1 MFFRMNDS
9 HLTILSNNGQEGCM
23 AHLMKGIEISSKI
36 LAAVKEETD
45 RLAKH
50 GIRPG
55 LALVLIGEDK
65 SSYMYHRAIRGAAAR
80 AGIDVFDHI
89 LSASATLNEI
99 LNLIKTLNN
108 DERANGIL
116 VFMPLPRHID
126 TRKVVNAI
134 APEKDVDGQGAIS
147 VGRLSADEST
157 SQLFEPGIKLSIRST
172 FLPCTPYGVMRML
185 EHYGIDPKSKK
196 VAIVGKSL
204 AVGKPL
210 AMMMLVKEATV
221 IVCHRETKD
230 LGLETRQ
237 ADILCTA
244 AGKAGLIKADMIKEG
259 AVVVDIGINVL
270 PDGIMVGDADFEAV
284 AKKASLITPVPGGVG
299 PVTIAILL
307 KNTVISAKRMVGV
320 G

>member
-1 MFFRMNDS
+1 
-9 HLTILSNNGQEGCM
+9 M
-23 AHLMKGIEISSKI
+23 AKLMKGIEISSKI
-36 LAAVKEETD
+36 IAAVKEETS

-50 GIRPG
+50 GIRAG
-55 LALVLIGEDK
+55 LALLLVGEDK
-65 SSYMYHRAIRGAAAR
+65 SSYLYYQAIQSAAVR
-80 AGIDVFDHI
+80 AGIDIFNHAMPAT
-89 LSASATLNEI
+89 ASLNEI

-134 APEKDVDGQGAIS
+134 VPEKDIDGQGAIS

-157 SQLFEPGIKLSIRST
+157 SYLFEPGFTLSVRPT

-185 EHYGIDPKSKK
+185 EHYGIDPKAKK
-196 VAIVGKSL
+196 VVIVGKSL

-221 IVCHRETKD
+221 TVCHRETGD
-230 LGLETRQ
+230 LGAETRQ

-244 AGKAGLIKADMIKEG
+244 TGRPGLIRADMVRQG
-259 AVVVDIGINVL
+259 AVVVDIGITVL
-270 PDGIMVGDADFEAV
+270 PNGITVGDVDFDAV
-284 AKKASLITPVPGGVG
+284 SKKASLITPVPGGVG
-299 PVTIAILL
+299 PVTIGILM

>member
-1 MFFRMNDS
+1 M
-9 HLTILSNNGQEGCM
+9 Q
-23 AHLMKGIEISSKI
+23 LMKGHELSAKI
-36 LAAVKEETD
+36 IAAVKEETS

-50 GIRPG
+50 GIRAG
-55 LALVLIGEDK
+55 LALLLVGEDR
-65 SSYMYHRAIRGAAAR
+65 SSRMYYQAIQSAAVR
-80 AGIDVFDHI
+80 AGIDVFNHAI
-89 LSASATLNEI
+89 PAAASLNEL
-99 LNLIKTLNN
+99 LNLIKNLNH
-108 DERANGIL
+108 DERATGIL

-134 APEKDVDGQGAIS
+134 APEKDIDGQGAFS

-157 SQLFEPGIKLSIRST
+157 TQLFEPSFTLSVRST

-185 EHYGIDPKSKK
+185 EHYTIDPKGKK
-196 VAIVGKSL
+196 VVIVGKSL

-210 AMMMLVKEATV
+210 AMMMLMREATV
-221 IVCHRETKD
+221 TVCHRETAD
-230 LGLETRQ
+230 LGAQTRQ

-244 AGKAGLIKADMIKEG
+244 TGRPGLIKADMVKEG

-270 PDGIMVGDADFEAV
+270 ADGATVGDVDFETV
-284 AKKASLITPVPGGVG
+284 SRRASLITPVPGGVG

-307 KNTVISAKRMVGV
+307 KNTVISAKRMVGM

>member
-1 MFFRMNDS
+1 M
-9 HLTILSNNGQEGCM
+9 Q
-23 AHLMKGIEISSKI
+23 LMRGGELSSKI
-36 LAAVKEETD
+36 LAVVTEETA

-50 GIRPG
+50 GIRAG
-55 LALVLIGEDK
+55 LALLLVGGEK
-65 SSYMYHRAIRGAAAR
+65 SSFMYYQAIKGAAAR
-80 AGIDVFDHI
+80 AGIDIFSHT
-89 LSASATLNEI
+89 LPATASLNEI
-99 LNLIKTLNN
+99 LNFIRTLNN

-134 APEKDVDGQGAIS
+134 VPEKDVDGQGAIS

-157 SQLFEPGIKLSIRST
+157 SQLYEPGFTLSVRST

-185 EHYGIDPKSKK
+185 EHYGIDPKGKK
-196 VAIVGKSL
+196 VVIVGKSL

-210 AMMMLVKEATV
+210 AMMMLAREATV
-221 IVCHRETKD
+221 TICHRETTD
-230 LGLETRQ
+230 LGAETRQ

-244 AGKAGLIKADMIKEG
+244 TGRAGLINGSMVKDG

-270 PDGIMVGDADFEAV
+270 LNGSTIGDVDFEAV
-284 AKKASLITPVPGGVG
+284 SKKASLITPVPGGVG

>member
-1 MFFRMNDS
+1 
-9 HLTILSNNGQEGCM
+9 M
-23 AHLMKGIEISSKI
+23 AQLMKGIELSSKI
-36 LAAVKEETD
+36 LATVREETG

-50 GIRPG
+50 GIRAG
-55 LALVLIGEDK
+55 LALVLAGEDR
-65 SSYMYHRAIRGAAAR
+65 SSYMYYQAIQSAAAR
-80 AGIDVFDHI
+80 AGIDIFNHTLPKTV
-89 LSASATLNEI
+89 SLNEL
-99 LNLIKTLNN
+99 LNLIKTMNN

-116 VFMPLPRHID
+116 VFMPLPRNLD

-134 APEKDVDGQGAIS
+134 AHEKDVDGQGAYS

-157 SQLFEPGIKLSIRST
+157 PQLLEPGFTLSVRST

-185 EHYGIDPKSKK
+185 EHYGIDPKGKK

-210 AMMMLVKEATV
+210 AMMMLAREATV
-221 IVCHRETKD
+221 TVCHRETAD
-230 LGLETRQ
+230 LGSETGQ

-244 AGKAGLIKADMIKEG
+244 AGRPGLIKADMVKEG
-259 AVVVDIGINVL
+259 AIVVDIGINVL
-270 PDGIMVGDADFEAV
+270 PDGATVGDVDFDGV
-284 AKKASLITPVPGGVG
+284 SKKASLITPVPGGVG

>member
-1 MFFRMNDS
+1 
-9 HLTILSNNGQEGCM
+9 M
-23 AHLMKGIEISSKI
+23 AQLMKGLELSAKI
-36 LAAVKEETD
+36 IAAVRDETD
-45 RLAKH
+45 RLMKH
-50 GIRPG
+50 GIRAG
-55 LALVLIGEDK
+55 LALVLVGEDK
-65 SSYMYHRAIRGAAAR
+65 SSYMYYQAIQSAAVR
-80 AGIDVFDHI
+80 AGIDIFNHTLPGGV
-89 LSASATLNEI
+89 SLNEI

-116 VFMPLPRHID
+116 VFMPMPRHLD

-134 APEKDVDGQGAIS
+134 VPEKDVDGQGAIS

-157 SQLFEPGIKLSIRST
+157 QQLFEPGFTLSVRST

-185 EHYGIDPKSKK
+185 EHYGIDVKGKRA
-196 VAIVGKSL
+196 VIVGKSL

-221 IVCHRETKD
+221 AVCHRETKD
-230 LGLETRQ
+230 LGAETRQ
-237 ADILCTA
+237 ADILCSAT
-244 AGKAGLIKADMIKEG
+244 GRAGLVKADMVKDG

-270 PDGIMVGDADFEAV
+270 PDGTTVGDVDFESV
-284 AKKASLITPVPGGVG
+284 SKKASLITPVPGGVG

>member
-1 MFFRMNDS
+1 M
-9 HLTILSNNGQEGCM
+9 TQ
-23 AHLMKGIEISSKI
+23 LMKGVELSSNI
-36 LAAVKEETD
+36 IAAVKAETS

-50 GIRPG
+50 GIRAG
-55 LALVLIGEDK
+55 LALVLVGDDK
-65 SSYMYHRAIRGAAAR
+65 SSFMYYQAIQSAAVR
-80 AGIDVFDHI
+80 AGIDIFNHTLPV
-89 LSASATLNEI
+89 SASLNEI

-116 VFMPLPRHID
+116 IFMPLPRHID

-134 APEKDVDGQGAIS
+134 VPEKDVDGQGAIS

-157 SQLFEPGIKLSIRST
+157 AQLFEPKFTLSVRST

-185 EHYGIDPKSKK
+185 EHYSIEPKGKK
-196 VAIVGKSL
+196 VVIVGKSL

-221 IVCHRETKD
+221 TVCHRETRD
-230 LGLETRQ
+230 LGSETRQ

-244 AGKAGLIKADMIKEG
+244 TGRPGLITSEMVKEG
-259 AVVVDIGINVL
+259 AIVVDIGINVL
-270 PDGIMVGDADFEAV
+270 PDSTTVGDVDFDTV
-284 AKKASLITPVPGGVG
+284 SRKASLITPVPGGVG

>member
-1 MFFRMNDS
+1 
-9 HLTILSNNGQEGCM
+9 M
-23 AHLMKGIEISSKI
+23 AQLIKGIEISSKI
-36 LAAVKEETD
+36 LAAVKGETD
-45 RLAKH
+45 RLSRH
-50 GIRPG
+50 GIRAG
-55 LALVLIGEDK
+55 LALVLIGEDR
-65 SSYMYHRAIRGAAAR
+65 SSYMYYQAIQSVAAR
-80 AGIDVFDHI
+80 SGIDIFNHTMPA
-89 LSASATLNEI
+89 SASLNEI
-99 LNLIKTLNN
+99 LNLIKTLNT

-157 SQLFEPGIKLSIRST
+157 EQLFEPGFDLSVRST

-185 EHYGIDPKSKK
+185 EHYGIDPKGRK
-196 VAIVGKSL
+196 VVIVGKSL

-221 IVCHRETKD
+221 TVCHRETKD
-230 LGLETRQ
+230 LGSETRE
-237 ADILCTA
+237 ADILCSAT
-244 AGKAGLIKADMIKEG
+244 GRAGLIKADMVKEG

-270 PDGIMVGDADFEAV
+270 PDGTTVGDVDFEAV

>member
-1 MFFRMNDS
+1 
-9 HLTILSNNGQEGCM
+9 M
-23 AHLMKGIEISSKI
+23 AQLMKGIEISSKI
-36 LAAVKEETD
+36 IAAVKEETG

-50 GIRPG
+50 GIRAG
-55 LALVLIGEDK
+55 LALLLVGEDT
-65 SSYMYHRAIRGAAAR
+65 SSYLYYQAIQSAAVR
-80 AGIDVFDHI
+80 AGIDIFNHA
-89 LSASATLNEI
+89 LPATASLNEI

-157 SQLFEPGIKLSIRST
+157 SQLFEPSFTLSVRTT

-185 EHYGIDPKSKK
+185 DHYGIDPKAKK
-196 VAIVGKSL
+196 VVIVGKSL

-221 IVCHRETKD
+221 TVCHRETGD
-230 LGLETRQ
+230 LGAETRQ

-244 AGKAGLIKADMIKEG
+244 TGRPGLIRADMVQQG
-259 AVVVDIGINVL
+259 AVVVDIGITVL
-270 PDGIMVGDADFEAV
+270 PNGITVGDVDFEAV
-284 AKKASLITPVPGGVG
+284 SKKVSWITPVPGGVG
-299 PVTIAILL
+299 PVTIGILL

>member
-1 MFFRMNDS
+1 
-9 HLTILSNNGQEGCM
+9 M
-23 AHLMKGIEISSKI
+23 AKLMKGIEISSRI
-36 LAAVKEETD
+36 LTAVTEETS

-50 GIRPG
+50 GIRAG
-55 LALVLIGEDK
+55 LALVLIGEDR
-65 SSYMYHRAIRGAAAR
+65 SSRMYHRAIQSAAAR
-80 AGIDVFDHI
+80 SGIDIFNHT
-89 LSASATLNEI
+89 LPGTASLNEI
-99 LNLIKTLNN
+99 LNLVKTLNN

-157 SQLFEPGIKLSIRST
+157 SHLFEPGFVLSVRST

-185 EHYGIDPKSKK
+185 EHYGVDVKGKK
-196 VAIVGKSL
+196 AVIVGKSL

-210 AMMMLVKEATV
+210 AMMMLVKEAT
-221 IVCHRETKD
+221 ISVCHRETAD
-230 LGLETRQ
+230 LGAETRQ

-244 AGKAGLIKADMIKEG
+244 TGRPGLIKADMVREG
-259 AVVVDIGINVL
+259 AVVVDVGINVL
-270 PDGIMVGDADFEAV
+270 SNGVTVGDVDFEAV
-284 AKKASLITPVPGGVG
+284 SKKASLITPVPGGVG

>member
-1 MFFRMNDS
+1 
-9 HLTILSNNGQEGCM
+9 M
-23 AHLMKGIEISSKI
+23 AQLMQGGELSSKI
-36 LAAVKEETD
+36 ISAVKEETA

-50 GIRPG
+50 GIRAG
-55 LALVLIGEDK
+55 LALLLVGEDK
-65 SSYMYHRAIRGAAAR
+65 SSFMYYQAIQSAAVR
-80 AGIDVFDHI
+80 AGIDIFNHT
-89 LSASATLNEI
+89 LPAAASLNEI

-116 VFMPLPRHID
+116 VFMPLPSHID

-134 APEKDVDGQGAIS
+134 VPEKDVDGQGAIS

-157 SQLFEPGIKLSIRST
+157 SQLFEPKFTLSVRST

-185 EHYGIDPKSKK
+185 EHYGVEPKGKK
-196 VAIVGKSL
+196 VVIVGKSL

-210 AMMMLVKEATV
+210 GMMMLVKEAT
-221 IVCHRETKD
+221 ITVCHRETRD
-230 LGLETRQ
+230 LGVETRQ

-244 AGKAGLIKADMIKEG
+244 TGRPGLIKAEMVKEG
-259 AVVVDIGINVL
+259 AVVVDIGINVMT
-270 PDGIMVGDADFEAV
+270 DGATVGDVDFGAV
-284 AKKASLITPVPGGVG
+284 SRKAALITPVPGGVG

>member
-1 MFFRMNDS
+1 
-9 HLTILSNNGQEGCM
+9 M
-23 AHLMKGIEISSKI
+23 AQLMKGIELSSKI
-36 LAAVKEETD
+36 LSAVKEETG

-55 LALVLIGEDK
+55 LALVLVGEDK
-65 SSYMYHRAIRGAAAR
+65 SSHMYYQAIQSSAAR
-80 AGIDVFDHI
+80 AGIDIFNHTLPAAV
-89 LSASATLNEI
+89 SLNEI
-99 LNLIKTLNN
+99 LNVIKTLNN

-134 APEKDVDGQGAIS
+134 MPEKDVDGQGAIS

-157 SQLFEPGIKLSIRST
+157 SQLFEPGFTLSVRST

-185 EHYGIDPKSKK
+185 EHYHVEPKGKK
-196 VAIVGKSL
+196 VVIVGKSL

-221 IVCHRETKD
+221 AVCHRETKD

-237 ADILCTA
+237 ADILCSAT
-244 AGKAGLIKADMIKEG
+244 GRVGLIKADMVKEG

-270 PDGIMVGDADFEAV
+270 DDGATVGDVDFDSV
-284 AKKASLITPVPGGVG
+284 SKKASLITPVPGGVG

>member
-1 MFFRMNDS
+1 
-9 HLTILSNNGQEGCM
+9 M
-23 AHLMKGIEISSKI
+23 AQLMQGGELSSKI
-36 LAAVKEETD
+36 ISAVKEETA
-45 RLAKH
+45 RLARH
-50 GIRPG
+50 GIRAG
-55 LALVLIGEDK
+55 LALLLVGEEK
-65 SSYMYHRAIRGAAAR
+65 SSFMYYQAIQSAAIR
-80 AGIDVFDHI
+80 AGIDIFNHT
-89 LSASATLNEI
+89 LPASASLNEI

-116 VFMPLPRHID
+116 VFMPLPPHID

-134 APEKDVDGQGAIS
+134 VPEKDVDGQGAIS

-157 SQLFEPGIKLSIRST
+157 SQLFEPSFTLSVRST

-185 EHYGIDPKSKK
+185 EHHGIDPKGKK
-196 VAIVGKSL
+196 VVIVGKSL

-221 IVCHRETKD
+221 TVCHRETRD
-230 LGLETRQ
+230 LGSETRQ

-244 AGKAGLIKADMIKEG
+244 TGRPGLIKADMVNEG
-259 AVVVDIGINVL
+259 AIVVDIGINVM
-270 PDGIMVGDADFEAV
+270 PDGATVGDVDFDAV
-284 AKKASLITPVPGGVG
+284 SRKASLITPVPGGVG

>member
-1 MFFRMNDS
+1 MM
-9 HLTILSNNGQEGCM
+9 QW
-23 AHLMKGIEISSKI
+23 MKGAELSSKI
-36 LAAVKEETD
+36 IAAVKEETS
-45 RLAKH
+45 RLAQH
-50 GIRPG
+50 GIRAG
-55 LALVLIGEDK
+55 LALVLVGEDK
-65 SSYMYHRAIRGAAAR
+65 SSFMYYQAIQSAAVR
-80 AGIDVFDHI
+80 AGIDIFNHT
-89 LSASATLNEI
+89 LTSASSLNEI
-99 LNLIKTLNN
+99 LNLIKTLNH

-126 TRKVVNAI
+126 TRKVVNSI

-157 SQLFEPGIKLSIRST
+157 QHLFEPGISLSPRST

-185 EHYGIDPKSKK
+185 EHYGINPKGKK
-196 VAIVGKSL
+196 VVIVGKSL

-210 AMMMLVKEATV
+210 AMMMLAKEATV
-221 IVCHRETKD
+221 TVCHRETKD
-230 LGLETRQ
+230 LGKETRE

-244 AGKAGLIKADMIKEG
+244 TGRPGLIKADMVKEG
-259 AVVVDIGINVL
+259 AIVVDIGINVL
-270 PDGIMVGDADFEAV
+270 QGGGTVGDVESGAV
-284 AKKASLITPVPGGVG
+284 SEKASLITPVPGGVG

>member
-1 MFFRMNDS
+1 M
-9 HLTILSNNGQEGCM
+9 Q
-23 AHLMKGIEISSKI
+23 LMKGLEISSKI
-36 LAAVKEETD
+36 IAAVKEETG

-55 LALVLIGEDK
+55 LALLLVGEDK
-65 SSYMYHRAIRGAAAR
+65 SSHMYYQAIQSTAAR
-80 AGIDVFDHI
+80 AGVDIFNHALPVT
-89 LSASATLNEI
+89 ASLNEI

-134 APEKDVDGQGAIS
+134 VPEKDVDGQGAMS
-147 VGRLSADEST
+147 VGRLAADEST
-157 SQLFEPGIKLSIRST
+157 SQLFEPGFTLSVRHT

-185 EHYGIDPKSKK
+185 EHYGVEPKGKK
-196 VAIVGKSL
+196 VVIVGKSL

-221 IVCHRETKD
+221 TVCHRETKD
-230 LGLETRQ
+230 LGAETRQ
-237 ADILCTA
+237 ADILCSAT
-244 AGKAGLIKADMIKEG
+244 GRPGLITADMVKDKAI
-259 AVVVDIGINVL
+259 VVDIGINVM
-270 PDGIMVGDADFEAV
+270 PDGATVGDVDFDGV
-284 AKKASLITPVPGGVG
+284 SRKASFITPVPGGVG

>member
-1 MFFRMNDS
+1 
-9 HLTILSNNGQEGCM
+9 M
-23 AHLMKGIEISSKI
+23 AQLMKGIEISSKI
-36 LAAVKEETD
+36 IAVVKEETD

-50 GIRPG
+50 GIRAG
-55 LALVLIGEDK
+55 LALLLVGEDK
-65 SSYMYHRAIRGAAAR
+65 SSYLYYQAIQSAAVR
-80 AGIDVFDHI
+80 AGIDAFNHTMPAT
-89 LSASATLNEI
+89 ASLNEI
-99 LNLIKTLNN
+99 LNLIKTLNS

-134 APEKDVDGQGAIS
+134 APEKDIDGQGAIS

-157 SQLFEPGIKLSIRST
+157 SQLFEPGFTLSVRST

-185 EHYGIDPKSKK
+185 DHYGIDPKAKK
-196 VAIVGKSL
+196 VVIVGKSL

-221 IVCHRETKD
+221 TVCHRETGD
-230 LGLETRQ
+230 LGAETRQ

-244 AGKAGLIKADMIKEG
+244 TGRPGLIRADMVQEG
-259 AVVVDIGINVL
+259 AVVVDIGITVL
-270 PDGIMVGDADFEAV
+270 PNGVTVGDVDFNAV
-284 AKKASLITPVPGGVG
+284 SKKVSLITPVPGGVG

>member
-1 MFFRMNDS
+1 
-9 HLTILSNNGQEGCM
+9 M
-23 AHLMKGIEISSKI
+23 AQLMKGGELSAKI
-36 LAAVKEETD
+36 VSVVKEETS

-50 GIRPG
+50 AIRAG
-55 LALVLIGEDK
+55 LALLLVGEDK
-65 SSYMYHRAIRGAAAR
+65 SSLMYYQAIQSAAAR
-80 AGIDVFDHI
+80 AGIDIFNHTMKA
-89 LSASATLNEI
+89 SASLNDI
-99 LNLIKTLNN
+99 LNLIKTLNS
-108 DERANGIL
+108 DERANGVL

-157 SQLFEPGIKLSIRST
+157 SHLFEPGISLSVRST

-185 EHYGIDPKSKK
+185 EHHGLDPKGKK
-196 VAIVGKSL
+196 VVIVGKSL

-210 AMMMLVKEATV
+210 AMMMLAKEATV
-221 IVCHRETKD
+221 TVCHRETRD
-230 LGLETRQ
+230 LGAETRE

-244 AGKAGLIKADMIKEG
+244 TGRPGLIKADMVKEG
-259 AVVVDIGINVL
+259 AIVIDIGINVM
-270 PDGIMVGDADFEAV
+270 PDGSTVGDVDFDSV
-284 AKKASLITPVPGGVG
+284 SKKASLITPVPGGVG

>member
-1 MFFRMNDS
+1 
-9 HLTILSNNGQEGCM
+9 M
-23 AHLMKGIEISSKI
+23 AQLMKGIEISSKI
-36 LAAVKEETD
+36 IAAVKEETS

-50 GIRPG
+50 GIRAG
-55 LALVLIGEDK
+55 LALLLVGEDK
-65 SSYMYHRAIRGAAAR
+65 SSYLYYQAIQSAAVR
-80 AGIDVFDHI
+80 AGIDIFNHTMPAT
-89 LSASATLNEI
+89 ASLNEI

-134 APEKDVDGQGAIS
+134 APEKDIDGQGAIS

-157 SQLFEPGIKLSIRST
+157 SQLFEPGFTLSVRRT

-185 EHYGIDPKSKK
+185 DYYGIDPKTKK
-196 VAIVGKSL
+196 VVIVGKSL

-221 IVCHRETKD
+221 TVCHRETGD
-230 LGLETRQ
+230 LGEETRQ

-244 AGKAGLIKADMIKEG
+244 TGRPGLISADMVQQG
-259 AVVVDIGINVL
+259 AVVVDIGITVL
-270 PDGIMVGDADFEAV
+270 QNGITVGDVDFNAV
-284 AKKASLITPVPGGVG
+284 SKKASWITPVPGGVG
-299 PVTIAILL
+299 PVTIGILL

>member
-1 MFFRMNDS
+1 MKW
-9 HLTILSNNGQEGCM
+9 
-23 AHLMKGIEISSKI
+23 MKGIELSSKI
-36 LAAVKEETD
+36 ISAVKEETS
-45 RLAKH
+45 RLSKL
-50 GIRPG
+50 GIRAG
-55 LALVLIGEDK
+55 LALVLVGEDK
-65 SSYMYHRAIRGAAAR
+65 SSYLYYQAIQSAAIR
-80 AGIDVFDHI
+80 AGIDIFNH
-89 LSASATLNEI
+89 TLPWSSSVNEI
-99 LNLIKTLNN
+99 LNLVKTLNH

-116 VFMPLPRHID
+116 VFMPLPRHLD

-157 SQLFEPGIKLSIRST
+157 TQLFEPGIKLSARST

-185 EHYGIDPKSKK
+185 EHYGIDPKGKK
-196 VAIVGKSL
+196 AVIVGKSL

-221 IVCHRETKD
+221 TVCHRETQD
-230 LGLETRQ
+230 LGAETRQ

-244 AGKAGLIKADMIKEG
+244 TGRPGLIKADMVKEG

-270 PDGIMVGDADFEAV
+270 SDGVIVGDVDFEAV
-284 AKKASLITPVPGGVG
+284 SKKASLITPVPGGVG

>member
-1 MFFRMNDS
+1 
-9 HLTILSNNGQEGCM
+9 M
-23 AHLMKGIEISSKI
+23 AQLMKGIELSSKI
-36 LAAVKEETD
+36 IAAVREETA

-50 GIRPG
+50 GIRAG
-55 LALVLIGEDK
+55 LALVLVGEDR
-65 SSYMYHRAIRGAAAR
+65 SSHMYYQAIQSAAVR
-80 AGIDVFDHI
+80 AGIDVFNH
-89 LSASATLNEI
+89 AMPATSSLNEL
-99 LNLIKTLNN
+99 LNLIKTLNH
-108 DERANGIL
+108 DERANGVL

-157 SQLFEPGIKLSIRST
+157 AQLFEPSFTLSVRST

-185 EHYGIDPKSKK
+185 EHYGIAPKGKK
-196 VAIVGKSL
+196 VVIVGKSL

-210 AMMMLVKEATV
+210 AMMMLMREATV
-221 IVCHRETKD
+221 TVCHRETAD
-230 LGLETRQ
+230 LGAETRQ

-244 AGKAGLIKADMIKEG
+244 TGRQGLIRADMVKEG

-270 PDGIMVGDADFEAV
+270 PDGNTVGDVDFEV
-284 AKKASLITPVPGGVG
+284 VSKKASLITPVPGGVG
-299 PVTIAILL
+299 PVTIGILL

>member
-1 MFFRMNDS
+1 
-9 HLTILSNNGQEGCM
+9 
-23 AHLMKGIEISSKI
+23 MKGTELSSKI
-36 LAAVKEETD
+36 IATVKDETE
-45 RLAKH
+45 RLSKR
-50 GIRPG
+50 GIRAG
-55 LALVLIGEDK
+55 LALVLVGEDR
-65 SSYMYHRAIRGAAAR
+65 SSYMYYQAIQSAAVR
-80 AGIDVFDHI
+80 AGIDIFNNTLPVT
-89 LSASATLNEI
+89 ASLNEI
-99 LNLIKTLNN
+99 LNLIKDLNS
-108 DERANGIL
+108 DERVNGIL

-157 SQLFEPGIKLSIRST
+157 AQLFEPGFTMTARST
-172 FLPCTPYGVMRML
+172 FLPCTPYGVMRLL
-185 EHYGIDPKSKK
+185 EQHGVEPKGKK
-196 VAIVGKSL
+196 AVVVGKSL

-210 AMMMLVKEATV
+210 SMMLLVKEATV
-221 IVCHRETKD
+221 TVCHRETAD
-230 LGLETRQ
+230 LPSETRQ

-244 AGKAGLIKADMIKEG
+244 VGRPGLITGDMVKDG

-270 PDGIMVGDADFEAV
+270 PTGETVGDVDFGSV
-284 AKKASLITPVPGGVG
+284 SQKASLITPVPGGVG

>member
-1 MFFRMNDS
+1 
-9 HLTILSNNGQEGCM
+9 M
-23 AHLMKGIEISSKI
+23 AHLMKGVEVSSRI
-36 LAAVKEETD
+36 TAAVGEETA

-50 GIRPG
+50 GIRAG
-55 LALVLIGEDK
+55 LALVLVGKDR
-65 SSYMYHRAIRGAAAR
+65 SSYMYYQAIQSAAVR
-80 AGIDVFDHI
+80 AGIDIYNHAMPAA
-89 LSASATLNEI
+89 ASLNEL
-99 LNLIKTLNN
+99 LNLIKTLNH

-116 VFMPLPRHID
+116 VFMPLPRHLD

-157 SQLFEPGIKLSIRST
+157 PQLFEPGFTLSVRST

-185 EHYGIDPKSKK
+185 EHYGIDPRGRK
-196 VAIVGKSL
+196 VVIVGKSL

-210 AMMMLVKEATV
+210 AMMMLMREATV
-221 IVCHRETKD
+221 TVCHRETGD
-230 LGLETRQ
+230 LGGETRQ

-244 AGKAGLIKADMIKEG
+244 TGRPGLIKADMVKEG
-259 AVVVDIGINVL
+259 AVVVDIGITVL
-270 PDGIMVGDADFEAV
+270 PEGVTVGDVDFEAV
-284 AKKASLITPVPGGVG
+284 SKKASFITPVPGGVG

>member
-1 MFFRMNDS
+1 MGGSMMR
-9 HLTILSNNGQEGCM
+9 
-23 AHLMKGIEISSKI
+23 LMKGAELSSKI
-36 LAAVKEETD
+36 IAAVTGETN
-45 RLAKH
+45 RLAQH
-50 GIRPG
+50 GIRAG
-55 LALVLIGEDK
+55 LALVLVGEDK
-65 SSYMYHRAIRGAAAR
+65 SSYMYYQAIQSAAVR
-80 AGIDVFDHI
+80 AGIDIFNH
-89 LSASATLNEI
+89 TLKTSSSVNEI
-99 LNLIKTLNN
+99 LNVVKTLNT

-157 SQLFEPGIKLSIRST
+157 PQLLEPGISLSVRST

-185 EHYGIDPKSKK
+185 EHYGIDPKGKK
-196 VAIVGKSL
+196 VVIVGKSL

-210 AMMMLVKEATV
+210 AMMMLAKEATV
-221 IVCHRETKD
+221 TVCHRETKD
-230 LGLETRQ
+230 LGKETRE

-244 AGKAGLIKADMIKEG
+244 TGRAGLIKADMVKSG
-259 AVVVDIGINVL
+259 AVVVDVGINVL
-270 PDGIMVGDADFEAV
+270 PGGVTVGDAEFDSV
-284 AKKASLITPVPGGVG
+284 SKKASLITPVPGGVG

>member
-1 MFFRMNDS
+1 M
-9 HLTILSNNGQEGCM
+9 Q
-23 AHLMKGIEISSKI
+23 LMKGHELSAKI
-36 LAAVKEETD
+36 IAAVKEETS

-50 GIRPG
+50 GIRAG
-55 LALVLIGEDK
+55 LALLLVGDDR
-65 SSYMYHRAIRGAAAR
+65 SSRMYYQAIQSAAVR
-80 AGIDVFDHI
+80 AGIDVFNHAI
-89 LSASATLNEI
+89 PAAASLNEL
-99 LNLIKTLNN
+99 LNLIKNLNH
-108 DERANGIL
+108 DERATGIL

-134 APEKDVDGQGAIS
+134 APEKDIDGQGAFS

-157 SQLFEPGIKLSIRST
+157 TQLFEPGFTLSVRST

-185 EHYGIDPKSKK
+185 EHYTIDPKGKK
-196 VAIVGKSL
+196 VVIVGKSL

-210 AMMMLVKEATV
+210 AMMMLMREATV
-221 IVCHRETKD
+221 TVCHRETAD
-230 LGLETRQ
+230 LGAETRQ

-244 AGKAGLIKADMIKEG
+244 TGRPGLIKADMVKEG

-270 PDGIMVGDADFEAV
+270 ADGATVGDVDFESV
-284 AKKASLITPVPGGVG
+284 SRRASLITPVPGGVG

>member
-1 MFFRMNDS
+1 
-9 HLTILSNNGQEGCM
+9 
-23 AHLMKGIEISSKI
+23 MKGIDISSRI
-36 LAAVKEETD
+36 IAAVKEETD
-45 RLAKH
+45 RLSKY
-50 GIRPG
+50 GIRAG
-55 LALVLIGEDK
+55 LALVLVGEER
-65 SSYMYHRAIRGAAAR
+65 SSYMYYQAIQSAAVR
-80 AGIDVFDHI
+80 AGIDIFNHT
-89 LSASATLNEI
+89 LSATASLNEI

-157 SQLFEPGIKLSIRST
+157 SQLFEPGFTLSVRST

-185 EHYGIDPKSKK
+185 DHYGINPKAKK
-196 VAIVGKSL
+196 VVIVGKSL

-210 AMMMLVKEATV
+210 AMMMLVKEAT
-221 IVCHRETKD
+221 ITVCHRETED
-230 LGLETRQ
+230 LGGETRL

-244 AGKAGLIKADMIKEG
+244 TGHPSLIKADMVKEG

-270 PDGIMVGDADFEAV
+270 SDGATVGDVDFGPV
-284 AKKASLITPVPGGVG
+284 SKKASLITPVPGGVG
-299 PVTIAILL
+299 PVTISILL